1 MQKIFINSQNGSVT
15 MAGLFDEFIRF
26 KRIINSSE
34 ETIKYYKDCF
44 RYFSDFMACDLPCRE
59 MSKNTFYDYVEYL
72 QTKNITDCTINSY
85 LRGLRAIIY
94 YGMELGYIPKFE
106 VKLIKAQ
113 KKIKETYTD
122 EELKLL
128 LKKPNLKKC
137 TFEEY
142 RNWVI
147 INYLLGTGNRLATMV
162 NVKIEDVDLNN
173 YALLLK
179 TTKNRQ
185 QQVIPISS
193 TLANVLKEYLL
204 YRKGEPSDYL
214 FCNRYGKQLHKSGV
228 ENVISKYNRTRG
240 VNKTSIHLFRHTFAK
255 KWILAGG
262 DIFRLQKILG
272 HSGIEVVKE
281 YVNMFNADLH
291 KQFDNFNPLDTFV
304 KENGTGE
311 KIKMKK

>member
-1 MQKIFINSQNGSVT
+1 MQKLFINSQNENVKMS
-15 MAGLFDEFIRF
+15 GLFEEFIRF
-26 KRIINSSE
+26 KKIINSSP
-34 ETIKYYKDCF
+34 ETLRYYDDCF
-44 RYFSDFMACDLPCRE
+44 RYFSNFIDCDMLCCK
-59 MSKNTFYDYVEYL
+59 MNKNTFYDYVEYL
-72 QTKNITDCTINSY
+72 QTKNLSDCTINSY

-128 LKKPNLKKC
+128 LKKPDLKKC
-137 TFEEY
+137 DFTEY

-173 YALLLK
+173 FTLILK

-185 QQVIPISS
+185 QQIIPISS

-204 YRKGEPSDYL
+204 YRKGEPEDYL

-228 ENVISKYNRTRG
+228 ENVISKYNRSRG

-255 KWILAGG
+255 KWILSGG

-281 YVNMFNADLH
+281 YVNMFNADLQ
-291 KQFDNFNPLDTFV
+291 KQFDNFNPLDNFV

-311 KIKMKK
+311 RIKMQK